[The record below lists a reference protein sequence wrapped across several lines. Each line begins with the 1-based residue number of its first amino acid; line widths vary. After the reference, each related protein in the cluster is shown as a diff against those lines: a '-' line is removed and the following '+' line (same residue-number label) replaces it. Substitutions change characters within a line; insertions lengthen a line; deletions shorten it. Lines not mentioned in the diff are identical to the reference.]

1 MIQFALNDAFI
12 LQIPNFRVVCS
23 CPIKNQDY
31 KETDFASSGGKRVTR
46 YANHCP
52 CCSLDL
58 RKIMNA
64 AKADET
70 DSSASGSASNG
81 GTGGTGE
88 ARFGKK
94 TSICFLLCEFEFEM
108 FEFDHV

>member
-1 MIQFALNDAFI
+1 MVASFFI
-12 LQIPNFRVVCS
+12 LQIPNLRVVCP

-31 KETDFASSGGKRVTR
+31 KESDFASSGGKRVTR

-70 DSSASGSASNG
+70 DSAASASSG

-88 ARFGKK
+88 ARFEKK
-94 TSICFLLCEFEFEM
+94 TYIFFTLGF
-108 FEFDHV
+108 V